1 MNNKQP
7 VRTLDDEVEGEIRD
21 ESPQTKAVSALID
34 IKERS
39 VDSKGKTSR
48 GDVELKTDLTDQD
61 TCSHTVVEFMNELL
75 RFDRGKS
82 HDFDIAGVLV
92 EKKERKLLSLNR
104 KSRIEIVNVARQ
116 PDISMMDDNVKKGL
130 WSKMVTPRQ

>member
-116 PDISMMDDNVKKGL
+116 PDVSMMDDNVKKGL